1 MTLRCCCQR
10 YGVSIKKKLK
20 NKNKIRGNQE
30 INCLHSLDEYL
41 KVVVKRR
48 QKTPVFLDLT
58 TAWENISTKVTQEST
73 PEYPCTSPHTG
84 ANITVSITFK
94 KPTLPAFYFFFL
106 LFFFPFL
113 NSWTRARSNY
123 SNSMVTTGKQ

>member
-10 YGVSIKKKLK
+10 YRVSINHKLK
-20 NKNKIRGNQE
+20 NKNRIRGNQE

-48 QKTPVFLDLT
+48 QKTPAFLDLT
-58 TAWENISTKVTQEST
+58 TAWENISTKVIQEST
-73 PEYPCTSPHTG
+73 PECRCTSPHTG
-84 ANITVSITFK
+84 ANITVNITVK
-94 KPTLPAFYFFFL
+94 KPTFPAFYFII

-123 SNSMVTTGKQ
+123 SNSMVTSGKQ